1 LSGNRIGSR
10 FEIDFRAGG
19 TGQETLIAGWSHP
32 EAEFTWTLGPKSV
45 VYLPVGALECDHTLK
60 LRAGPMVQ
68 QGIARFQ
75 RLHVAVNGTSIARLV
90 LRAPAHF
97 ELYVPAEALTRDAP
111 TEIVFQM
118 PDARAPSE
126 PGGGGDPRELGVWL
140 SALNFAPLEEAARA
154 QPSGPAA
161 ADKAMLMDLQSLGEN
176 CELGLVQ
183 RIGGAEPLGLFR
195 WASTP
200 LPNLLAALDARFD
213 GLGAADSLAIEMDG
227 ASEFQVLDRRFGF
240 RNHSFAFHN
249 AGARREDILKREMAR
264 LPYMARMMIEDL
276 EAAEKLFCFHDAGR
290 SGREGIE
297 HLVAAL
303 ERYGPN
309 SLLWVRLAQRAEQ
322 VGTAERVGERLIE
335 GYIDRFQPLYDVKT
349 PSVGAWMGVVRAA
362 HGIWR
367 RG

>member
-1 LSGNRIGSR
+1 MRP
-10 FEIDFRAGG
+10 
-19 TGQETLIAGWSHP
+19 H
-32 EAEFTWTLGPKSV
+32 AE
-45 VYLPVGALECDHTLK
+45 
-60 LRAGPMVQ
+60 AGPMVQ
-68 QGIARFQ
+68 QGIVSIR

-90 LRAPAHF
+90 LRAPLHF
-97 ELYVPAEALTRDAP
+97 ELYVPAEALKRHAP

-126 PGGGGDPRELGVWL
+126 PAELGTPGNWGCGCPPCSSRRCKGPRVQ
-140 SALNFAPLEEAARA
+140 PVGQAAT
-154 QPSGPAA
+154 
-161 ADKAMLMDLQSLGEN
+161 DKAMLMNLQSLGEN

-213 GLGAADSLAIEMDG
+213 GLGAADSLVIEMDG
-227 ASEFQVLDRRFGF
+227 ASEFQVVDRRFGF

-290 SGREGIE
+290 SGRERIE
-297 HLVAAL
+297 QLLVAL
-303 ERYGPN
+303 GRMGRTGCCGCGWRSGP
-309 SLLWVRLAQRAEQ
+309 SRW
-322 VGTAERVGERLIE
+322 G
-335 GYIDRFQPLYDVKT
+335 
-349 PSVGAWMGVVRAA
+349 
-362 HGIWR
+362 R
-367 RG
+367 RSGWGSG